1 MKLLIKKIY
10 NSQVLLKLRN
20 TFGIKK
26 NPIYFGDI
34 KKNFY
39 ISDNF
44 LWRVDNGFVTK
55 FIFTDLLNIFY
66 KKLDSKFTIYF
77 YNKYSQLIKTLMINT
92 NNKNELIIDKSDRF
106 FNDFEDYGYFQIF
119 CKINSFDIDE
129 NLSNRCYTGFS
140 KNNNN
145 FSFVH
150 GNSYVQ
156 ANSMN
161 DKENNK
167 YLNLVKTSF
176 IDNQNYLIQN
186 NFESFD
192 LVELFYLNPLD
203 KNISLKINNEDKVDI
218 SGHSVYKYVFKNEK
232 IIKFKSNCCFLRPIV
247 FCHKEQYLDVHHG

>member
-1 MKLLIKKIY
+1 M
-10 NSQVLLKLRN
+10 N
-20 TFGIKK
+20 TSGKIKK
-26 NPIYFGDI
+26 NNLSI
-34 KKNFY
+34 
-39 ISDNF
+39 
-44 LWRVDNGFVTK
+44 TK
-55 FIFTDLLNIFY
+55 
-66 KKLDSKFTIYF
+66 
-77 YNKYSQLIKTLMINT
+77 KTLSRYQFA
-92 NNKNELIIDKSDRF
+92 KQELAYKLYKRFKSLKILEIPVIIDKSDSF
-106 FNDFEDYGYFQIF
+106 FGDFEDYGYFQIF
-119 CKINSFDIDE
+119 CKINSSDIDE

-192 LVELFYLNPLD
+192 LVELFYLNPID

-218 SGHSVYKYVFKNEK
+218 PGHSVYKYAFKNEK
-232 IIKFKSNCCFLRPIV
+232 IIKFKSDCCFLRPIV
-247 FCHKEQYLDVHHG
+247 FCHKEQFIDVHHA